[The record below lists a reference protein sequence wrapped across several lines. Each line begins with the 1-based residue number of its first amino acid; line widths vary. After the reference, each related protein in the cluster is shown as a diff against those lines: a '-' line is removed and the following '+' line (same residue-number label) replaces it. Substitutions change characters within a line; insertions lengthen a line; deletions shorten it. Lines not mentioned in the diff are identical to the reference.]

1 MGVITESLGMRP
13 AGSGVEQPDIGDR
26 SCPEDP
32 HEDEKVLRIE
42 VLDLGHTGP
51 RRWRTS
57 LHRRASCSALS
68 VTRGLRPLRA

>member
-32 HEDEKVLRIE
+32 HEDEEVLRIE
-42 VLDLGHTGP
+42 VFVGDGLDLSSMTVHCGRLPFGGIRP
-51 RRWRTS
+51 GRTPC
-57 LHRRASCSALS
+57 R
-68 VTRGLRPLRA
+68 VTVG